1 MHGIGRRGSPT
12 SPTGHLLVGLGVD
25 ERMSKNSA
33 PARPAAPSARRSPYG
48 EMIGADVS
56 VSPNTST
63 NASIA
68 EPLWNSS
75 TIERAV
81 GAAKMQRSWLS
92 ASSGRG
98 GCFQV
103 KSIIT
108 PRKLVTVT
116 PFSRT

>member
-1 MHGIGRRGSPT
+1 
-12 SPTGHLLVGLGVD
+12 
-25 ERMSKNSA
+25 MSKNSDA
-33 PARPAAPSARRSPYG
+33 ASPAAPSGRRSPYG

-56 VSPNTST
+56 VSPKTST
-63 NASIA
+63 NASI
-68 EPLWNSS
+68 PNRFWKSS
-75 TIERAV
+75 TIDDAV
-81 GAAKMQRSWLS
+81 GAAKMQRSGLS

-116 PFSRT
+116 PFSRSWSTHRLALNLERTTSRAPAISAG